1 MARVLSA
8 IINGREWRHPGRA
21 QQLDTTTKLG
31 IHCEAVPLPVA
42 QCEPS

>member
-31 IHCEAVPLPVA
+31 IHCEAVPQPE
-42 QCEPS
+42 CEPS